1 MGFRSRE
8 GRNPSKRLYA
18 EAKVR
23 LRQREDEHSDLINQ
37 LNGDLERRR
46 NSNQNIARNE
56 QLRLNDFIEA
66 SDKKLKDASKLRKA
80 IFDTADKAL
89 PLLKQKF
96 AEDLAKRELEEQT
109 KQSETVKLK
118 PPSKESKTGGWSGEA
133 FNLSEGIDFSGEAD
147 AGPFGAPDDFQ
158 GFGGEFVGE
167 LGYDGTPDFL
177 LKPESDSHRA
187 DTVLSQL
194 DFSQTSLLSAYSND
208 PVEQAELSNEVG
220 FNLKQRRKINKANIL
235 ESMETI
241 DSQVLMGLD
250 GDERVIEVALAN
262 GEIWTGRINEV
273 GLKGASSPELRA
285 AVVDFLKREALAD
298 IALGNGLTA
307 KEVVEKYLPIA
318 NRRIAKI
325 TRDYNEAFV
334 LGKNQEDVNRAR
346 NDLLDAARTKNPD
359 LATFT
364 DNLYKQIEQAT
375 AAAKGMGR
383 VNNQGK
389 TTLDLFEQSIDEI
402 GYDLIKSG
410 DRGAALQLVAAI
422 PKTRDKFAWIG
433 KKNGEKFGFDA
444 KTGTAELGKVDSR
457 FSLQTMEGKLSDWE
471 TKWFKE
477 LQQKK
482 TADMHSLRDRWR
494 KARDEGDIDEM
505 QKIEREFRGP
515 GKEYHLDPAGKL
527 ILDSMQNRP
536 DQLEGIDGEQALQRI
551 LKEQNGVMYR
561 GQSDRIHS
569 SVIAAEQS
577 RRRQAGEDP
586 IKFLVSPPGMHRTRN
601 ANNVKILTKQI
612 QEKIGAVSGKDALTR
627 MGDSGAE
634 AMFTEIWDIRLPN
647 KIQEVKAAIKAGKG
661 VPGIDLGDDEAISQ
675 AALGLIFEEMDT
687 AQAKFDEAVQANSKL
702 MPPPL
707 VYNKFATEGANAGWG
722 HHRAINSDFIRHQ
735 KGITAAGQIIE
746 NTLFNADV
754 KGVHAYLNINLP
766 EGEIRE
772 EFFKASLA
780 KSTDVTADPE
790 LNRQVKEQPYLNNLW
805 YQLASNTKG
814 VYDAHDLALA
824 ASLKYNIPLEISDGE
839 VLDMK
844 QVKHL
849 LKNRKDD
856 AGNAAPIELI
866 ARPGTLGMHRQLLH
880 GAGYVSPY
888 MINKSI
894 QTRNTKGSR
903 RRFNTQRNEP
913 KEWSLQRVIFDASQ
927 VPELDS
933 LSIEAKCNTAAY
945 TSLAKTEGITS
956 RGTFYG
962 FGNKRDIGVSR
973 DNNDTYGIPGNVDN
987 QRRPIEFDNQ
997 ETAVNFNRLQVVYEE
1012 ETGQKIGNLINASSF
1027 ISGGQRKSIQVQ
1039 PALAEWIINEDPYGY
1054 KYGFRR
1060 QLDGT
1065 FKYNSRNVKWNIAHE
1080 CKVGN

>member
-8 GRNPSKRLYA
+8 GPNPSKRLYA

-46 NSNQNIARNE
+46 NSNENQTRNE
-56 QLRLNDFIEA
+56 LGRIADFVEA
-66 SDKKLKDASKLRKA
+66 SDKKLRDNSKLRKA

-89 PLLKQKF
+89 PILKAKF
-96 AEDLAKRELEEQT
+96 AEDLAKRELEAQQ

-118 PPSKESKTGGWSGEA
+118 PPTKESKTGGFSGDA

-147 AGPFGAPDDFQ
+147 AGPFGGPSDFQ
-158 GFGGEFVGE
+158 GFQGEFVGE
-167 LGYDGTPDFL
+167 LGYDGMPDFL
-177 LKPESDSHRA
+177 LQPASDSHRA

-220 FNLKQRRKINKANIL
+220 FNLKQRRKINKSNIL

-241 DSQVLMGLD
+241 DSQILMGLD

-273 GLKGASSPELRA
+273 GMKGASSPELRA

-298 IALGNGLTA
+298 IALGNGLSA

-318 NRRIAKI
+318 NRRVAKM

-334 LGKNQEDVNRAR
+334 LGKNQDDVNRAR
-346 NDLLDAARTKNPD
+346 NDLFDAARTKNPD
-359 LATFT
+359 LGKFT

-383 VNNQGK
+383 INNQGK
-389 TTLDLFEQSIDEI
+389 TTLDLFEGQIDEI

-471 TKWFKE
+471 TKWHKE

-482 TADMHSLRDRWR
+482 SADMHSLRDRWR
-494 KARDEGDIDEM
+494 KARDEGNIDEM
-505 QKIEREFRGP
+505 QKIEREFRSP

-527 ILDSMQNRP
+527 ILDSMVDRP
-536 DQLEGIDGEQALQRI
+536 DQLQGIAGEQALQRI

-577 RRRQAGEDP
+577 RRKKDGEEQ
-586 IKFLVSPPGMHRTRN
+586 ILFLVSPPGMHPTRN
-601 ANNVKILTKQI
+601 ANNVKLLKKQI
-612 QEKIGAVSGKDALTR
+612 EEKIGSVSGKDALTR
-627 MGDSGAE
+627 MGDSGAQ
-634 AMFTEIWDIRLPN
+634 AMYTEIWDVRLPN
-647 KIQEVKAAIKAGKG
+647 KIQEIKAAIKAGKG
-661 VPGIDLGDDEAISQ
+661 IPGIDIGDDEAIAQ
-675 AALGLIFEEMDT
+675 AAWGLLSEEMDT
-687 AQAKFDEAVQANSKL
+687 AQAAFLEAVAKNPNL

-707 VYNKFATEGANAGWG
+707 VYNPFETEGANAGWA

-735 KGITAAGQIIE
+735 KGITAAGQIVE
-746 NTLFNADV
+746 NTLANADV

-766 EGEIRE
+766 EGEE
-772 EFFKASLA
+772 LFKASRP
-780 KSTDVTADPE
+780 KSTDVTSDPE
-790 LNRQVKEQPYLNNLW
+790 LKRQVDEQPYLNNLW

-856 AGNAAPIELI
+856 AGNPAPIELI

-903 RRFNTQRNEP
+903 KRFNTNRDQP
-913 KEWSLQRVIFDASQ
+913 KEWSLQRVIFDSSQ

-933 LSIEAKCNTAAY
+933 LSIEAKCNRSAY
-945 TSLAKTEGITS
+945 MSLAKTEGITS

-962 FGNKRDIGVSR
+962 LGNKKDIGVSW
-973 DNNDTYGIPGNVDN
+973 DNNDTYGIPGNLDN